1 MEGRGN
7 IIDVEKDVVQK
18 YNSGVV
24 PFMILKLA
32 MITLYFGR
40 GAAPNLGHF
49 FGIPTQ
55 RPQSDFQLF
64 SYSI

>member
-1 MEGRGN
+1 MLKKMLFKN
-7 IIDVEKDVVQK
+7 AKVEWCLL
-18 YNSGVV
+18 
-24 PFMILKLA
+24 ILKLA

-40 GAAPNLGHF
+40 GAVPNLGHF